1 MPVEQIT
8 KAEVLTALS
17 CALDLVEGQPEGH
30 AARTCLIASRLAV
43 ELKLDASLRDAV
55 FFAALLKDS
64 GCSSNSARIHKI
76 FGGDELL
83 LKRNVKVVDWSSQL
97 VSLKFAMAHT
107 ERGNGLK
114 AKLQRM
120 LTNIGPPAKVMD
132 EVTMARCTQG
142 AGIARMLGFD
152 ATVAAAVENLDEH
165 WDGKGSPR
173 HLKAHEIPLCARILC
188 LAQTVEVFFATF
200 GIEAAMDMLR
210 ERSGRWFDPDLV
222 QATLAFQ
229 TDTTFW
235 ETLREHASDN
245 VQRLPLD
252 AAHEIA
258 EEADLDQI
266 CAAFAKIVDAKS
278 SYTAEHSTRV
288 TEVAVQIGR
297 DMGLMPAPLQ
307 VLRRAALLHDIG
319 KLSVPNS
326 ILEKPGKL
334 DDSEFA
340 RIREHPRHSYEILKP
355 IRAFGRVAEIAAAH
369 HERLDGRGYWR
380 GLTAEDLDLEMR
392 ILAVADVFD
401 ALSAERPYRSALS
414 LDQVFDI
421 MDAEAHTALDSDCLA
436 VLKSS
441 VFMPLPKAA

>member
-1 MPVEQIT
+1 MPGEQIT

-17 CALDLVEGQPEGH
+17 RALDLVEGQPEGH
-30 AARTCLIASRLAV
+30 AARTCLIASRLAAV
-43 ELKLDASLRDAV
+43 LQLDAGLRDAV
-55 FFAALLKDS
+55 FFASLLKDS

-83 LKRNVKVVDWSSQL
+83 LKRNVKVVDWSSQFTS
-97 VSLKFAMAHT
+97 VKFALAHT
-107 ERGNGLK
+107 EPGNGLF

-120 LTNIGPPAKVMD
+120 LANIGPPAKVMD

-142 AGIARMLGFD
+142 AGIAKMLGFD
-152 ATVAAAVENLDEH
+152 ETVAAAVENLDEH

-173 HLKAHEIPLCARILC
+173 HLCAHEIPLAARILG
-188 LAQTVEVFFATF
+188 LAQTVEVFFTTF
-200 GIEAAMDMLR
+200 GLEAAMDMLR
-210 ERSGRWFDPDLV
+210 ERSGRWFDPELV
-222 QATLAFQ
+222 QATLVFQ
-229 TDTTFW
+229 SDTVFW
-235 ETLREHASDN
+235 DSLREHASEN

-252 AAHEIA
+252 AAHEVA

-288 TEVAVQIGR
+288 TEVAVRIGSA
-297 DMGLMPAPLQ
+297 MGLMPALLQ
-307 VLRRAALLHDIG
+307 ELRRAALLHDIG

-326 ILEKPGKL
+326 ILEKPGRL
-334 DDSEFA
+334 DDVEFA
-340 RIREHPRHSYEILKP
+340 RVREHARHSYEILKP
-355 IRAFGRVAEIAAAH
+355 IRAFKRVAEIAAAH

-380 GLTAEDLDLEMR
+380 GLTADDLDLEMR

-421 MDAEAHTALDSDCLA
+421 MDAEAHVALDGECIE

-441 VFMPLPKAA
+441 LPMALPKAA